1 MDEGDNDTNE
11 TETNK
16 TEQNFTQSSNISR
29 ENNYLSRSSDICT
42 DEISDNEI
50 YEYNYF
56 VDDNHDYEDDIA
68 ALDNISNAID
78 VDTSLYDEHSIDF
91 DESTFCTSYSNDE
104 HSIDFNKNTF
114 STFHCNNENVLFNNS
129 AQTINETVYNLI
141 NLYMKHRMTKSNL
154 RDMLVVINNML
165 PQPNLMPKTVHKL
178 FYYVQNIVPSYTV
191 IKHFYCKKCIL
202 YKGVDTVSEVCKSCL
217 VNENSFFF

>member
-78 VDTSLYDEHSIDF
+78 VATSLYDEHSIDF

-104 HSIDFNKNTF
+104 HSIDFN
-114 STFHCNNENVLFNNS
+114 NN
-129 AQTINETVYNLI
+129 
-141 NLYMKHRMTKSNL
+141 
-154 RDMLVVINNML
+154 
-165 PQPNLMPKTVHKL
+165 
-178 FYYVQNIVPSYTV
+178 
-191 IKHFYCKKCIL
+191 
-202 YKGVDTVSEVCKSCL
+202 
-217 VNENSFFF
+217 